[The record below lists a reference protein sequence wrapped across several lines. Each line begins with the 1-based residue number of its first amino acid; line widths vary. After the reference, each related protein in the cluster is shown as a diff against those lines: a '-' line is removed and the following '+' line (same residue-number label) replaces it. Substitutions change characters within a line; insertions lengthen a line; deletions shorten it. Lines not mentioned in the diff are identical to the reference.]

1 MSVAIRVIPCLD
13 VHDGRA
19 VVAMFAG
26 WIGHEAFQI
35 IRPQW
40 ATFMAGLFGWLGADG
55 IKWAVEQIL
64 KKDKNEPKT

>member
-1 MSVAIRVIPCLD
+1 
-13 VHDGRA
+13 
-19 VVAMFAG
+19 MFAG

-64 KKDKNEPKT
+64 KKDKNDPKT